1 MLHRIG
7 KKKKELPGILFVNS
21 TKTWTWLVATSVSR
35 RKFSSALYCSCS
47 LRKKQREKQIR
58 GKREQTAKTPQSKR
72 IKQSRRHVV
81 MQTLFHPTSWC
92 CLSDVCAYRFYFL
105 SCIPSSQF
113 LSALF
118 AWLFNINISVSYQL
132 FSKILRNL
140 MFVIS
145 IHDEFHECL
154 LLFGEFNFF
163 LDLKRKSKTAHHW
176 RLLCL
181 FESISELW
189 GHLQMLRLPL
199 TVWWWRWPACCR
211 HSLAPPSHP
220 QSTVLGRPWCSSAAF

>member
-58 GKREQTAKTPQSKR
+58 GKKWFEQTAKTPQSKR

-105 SCIPSSQF
+105 SCIPRSQF

-163 LDLKRKSKTAHHW
+163 LDLKRKSKTAHH
-176 RLLCL
+176 
-181 FESISELW
+181 
-189 GHLQMLRLPL
+189 
-199 TVWWWRWPACCR
+199 
-211 HSLAPPSHP
+211 
-220 QSTVLGRPWCSSAAF
+220 